1 MGVMCLQESNDIGPE
16 GCKHL
21 GPGLAECKALT
32 TLSLVRDVDDLSV
45 LCVMLGVLV
54 PP

>member
-1 MGVMCLQESNDIGPE
+1 MCLQSYNRIGPE

-21 GPGLAECKALT
+21 APALAECKALT
-32 TLSLVRDVDDLSV
+32 KLELVRDMDELGV